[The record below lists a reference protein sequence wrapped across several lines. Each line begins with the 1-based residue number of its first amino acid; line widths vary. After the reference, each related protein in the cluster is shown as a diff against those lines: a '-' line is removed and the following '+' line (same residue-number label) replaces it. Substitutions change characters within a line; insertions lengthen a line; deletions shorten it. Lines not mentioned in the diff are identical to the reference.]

1 MVTYL
6 LYVGVCQEEIWQIKK
21 SEKFMKIDTFEGEN
35 LHIFWTTWGISMNFR
50 YFKECQ
56 FSVKMWLLT
65 KLKVTKTRVSLSF
78 FLSLSF
84 SPSLFLSLSLSL
96 SLENTF
102 LKKLQEGWKFSETWD
117 FTEFEHAA
125 QDSYVSEFF
134 ALSNNLFIHWKYFP
148 KWLHIQRKL
157 WGNLTRRT

>member
-1 MVTYL
+1 
-6 LYVGVCQEEIWQIKK
+6 
-21 SEKFMKIDTFEGEN
+21 
-35 LHIFWTTWGISMNFR
+35 MNFR

-78 FLSLSF
+78 FLSF
-84 SPSLFLSLSLSL
+84 SLFFSLSLSLSL

-102 LKKLQEGWKFSETWD
+102 LKKLEEVWKFNESWD
-117 FTEFEHAA
+117 FTEFGHAA

-134 ALSNNLFIHWKYFP
+134 ALSNYLFIHWKYFP
-148 KWLHIQRKL
+148 K
-157 WGNLTRRT
+157 

>member
-35 LHIFWTTWGISMNFR
+35 FHIFWTTWGISMNFR

-84 SPSLFLSLSLSL
+84 SPSLFLSLSLS
-96 SLENTF
+96 
-102 LKKLQEGWKFSETWD
+102 FSRKHIFEKTTGGMEVQWD
-117 FTEFEHAA
+117 MGFHWVRTCSAR
-125 QDSYVSEFF
+125 
-134 ALSNNLFIHWKYFP
+134 FIC
-148 KWLHIQRKL
+148 KWVFCFK
-157 WGNLTRRT
+157 